1 MGEVK
6 EEKKMTYD
14 ELKNIC
20 GQLQQQNAFM
30 REQLAKAN
38 TEVSFKMMEY
48 AFKVLENDKFFDPE
62 FVQSISQE
70 IQKSLAI
77 PEEVSEKE

>member
-38 TEVSFKMMEY
+38 TEMSFKMMEY

-62 FVQSISQE
+62 FVASISQE